1 MQSDITT
8 DFTDLT
14 ALSIQL
20 NELRSKFDLGM
31 REGHELAD
39 LKETYLQMKEIE
51 CHLTALQ
58 WDPENNMH
66 NPFQRNTATSS
77 WR

>member
-1 MQSDITT
+1 MESDIAT

-14 ALSIQL
+14 SLSIEL

-39 LKETYLQMKEIE
+39 LKETYLHMKEIE
-51 CHLTALQ
+51 CHLKALQ

-66 NPFQRNTATSS
+66 NSFQRIAASS
-77 WR
+77 AWL